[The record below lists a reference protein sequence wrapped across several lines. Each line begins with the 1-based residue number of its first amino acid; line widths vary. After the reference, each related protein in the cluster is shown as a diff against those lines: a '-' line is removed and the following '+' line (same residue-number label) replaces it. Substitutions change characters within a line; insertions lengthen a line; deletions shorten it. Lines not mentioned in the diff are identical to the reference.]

1 MYDNL
6 LTIGIP
12 SKGRLKQGSLDY
24 FENNGFKIINS
35 GSERNYFGTIEG
47 MPFIKIIFLHAK
59 EIIGRLSDD
68 SLDLG
73 ISGLDLLL
81 EAGTYI
87 KNKIEIKKKLD
98 FGKANLVVAIPKDW
112 IDVQTVAD
120 LEEVCFSFTN
130 KHSSRLRIATKYPN
144 LSNEFLFSKGVT
156 QYKLVN
162 SIGST
167 EIYPFTGSSEIVT
180 DITSTG
186 KTLEDNN
193 LRVLKDGIILKS
205 EACLLMSKKKRP
217 KDSAFFKYLNWK
229 LNYIPMPPM
238 PPMPGIPPPIGGIPP
253 PAPPESLSSGLSP
266 IIASVVISKLDIEAA
281 SCKAVLTT
289 FVGSIIPFAIMSQN
303 SAP

>member
-24 FENNGFKIINS
+24 FQNNGFKIINS

-205 EACLLMSKKKRP
+205 EACLLMSKKKGRKTRP
-217 KDSAFFKYLNWK
+217 FLNT
-229 LNYIPMPPM
+229 L
-238 PPMPGIPPPIGGIPP
+238 IG
-253 PAPPESLSSGLSP
+253 
-266 IIASVVISKLDIEAA
+266 
-281 SCKAVLTT
+281 
-289 FVGSIIPFAIMSQN
+289 N
-303 SAP
+303 